1 MTIDQTMLL
10 ILSTIIFPGLFFT
23 ISLALFTQY
32 MVRKISARYQNRMG
46 PSYVGAFGVLQPFYD
61 FWKLLR
67 VKETVKT
74 RFSMVKTAELFF
86 LMGLAFSIGALVF
99 LPLSP
104 FRVCSEFDVLIF
116 FYMASV
122 IPFISTVMAS
132 MAMPGPYTSIGISR
146 MLSIATIAEP
156 AFFAS
161 IIIPVYLTTRGGDVL
176 FMSLSGY
183 VNVPRTWLNPL
194 YVVIMLL
201 CFIAYI
207 VSLQARVMYQP
218 FNIPEAEQ
226 EIIAGFETEF
236 SGPLLALFRLLH
248 DVELAISLLLGVYIF
263 LGGPLPFRHFS
274 IGGVL
279 LLIVKYVVL
288 VIVITLVKN
297 VMGRYRIDQALIQL
311 FKYSLIPAIISS
323 ILVSIV

>member
-1 MTIDQTMLL
+1 
-10 ILSTIIFPGLFFT
+10 
-23 ISLALFTQY
+23 
-32 MVRKISARYQNRMG
+32 
-46 PSYVGAFGVLQPFYD
+46 
-61 FWKLLR
+61 
-67 VKETVKT
+67 
-74 RFSMVKTAELFF
+74 
-86 LMGLAFSIGALVF
+86 
-99 LPLSP
+99 
-104 FRVCSEFDVLIF
+104 
-116 FYMASV
+116 
-122 IPFISTVMAS
+122 
-132 MAMPGPYTSIGISR
+132 
-146 MLSIATIAEP
+146 
-156 AFFAS
+156 
-161 IIIPVYLTTRGGDVL
+161 
-176 FMSLSGY
+176 
-183 VNVPRTWLNPL
+183 
-194 YVVIMLL
+194 
-201 CFIAYI
+201 
-207 VSLQARVMYQP
+207 MYQP